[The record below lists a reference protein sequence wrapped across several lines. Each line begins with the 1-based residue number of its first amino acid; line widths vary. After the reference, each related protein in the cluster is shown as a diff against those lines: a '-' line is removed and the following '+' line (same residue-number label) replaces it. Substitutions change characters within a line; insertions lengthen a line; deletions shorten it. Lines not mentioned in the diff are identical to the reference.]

1 MNTTTAAVTD
11 PASAST
17 STSASASTS
26 ASTSAC
32 FAPCPRGLEEAL
44 VDELGEIGIA
54 SARVTAGGVHFAAS
68 WREVY
73 RINLCSRLASRVLVR
88 VAEGRYRGEDD
99 IHRLASAYDWSRWFG
114 IEHTLRI
121 DTATGSGRQKSGLKS
136 LEFVNLRIKDA
147 ICDGFRERVGARPSV
162 ERQHPDVRVFAYLDA
177 HTCTIYLDTSG
188 DALFKRGWRTEA
200 GDAPLRENLAA
211 GILRLAGWRPG
222 TALLDPMCG
231 SGSFVVEAAQTAL
244 GIMPGALR
252 SFGFERLKNFDE
264 SAWRDVKA
272 ASTRAVEAGVGA
284 TVDAAF
290 DEPAV
295 AAASLIRGSD
305 VSGDAVVLTRANLR
319 RAGIPSDLADVI
331 APKQIDARQ
340 ARPHAEQGLLITNPP
355 YGERIAIRG
364 ERSSRGDQGNED
376 QLTAFFGELGDTL
389 KQRFAG
395 WTCHVLT
402 SDMNLQKKLR
412 LSPDR
417 RVVLFNGAIECRL
430 YRFPVVAGS
439 HR

>member
-1 MNTTTAAVTD
+1 MDEATTW
-11 PASAST
+11 
-17 STSASASTS
+17 
-26 ASTSAC
+26 AC

-44 VDELGEIGIA
+44 VDELNEIGIP

-68 WREVY
+68 WPEVY
-73 RINLCSRLASRVLVR
+73 RINLRSRIASRVLVR
-88 VAEGRYRGEDD
+88 VAEGRYRTDDD
-99 IHRLASAYDWSRWFG
+99 INRLARAYDWSRWFG
-114 IEHTLRI
+114 VDDTLRV
-121 DTATGSGRQKSGLKS
+121 DTATGSGRQKSGVKS
-136 LEFVNLRIKDA
+136 LEFVNLRIKDG
-147 ICDGFRERVGARPSV
+147 ICDGFREAVGARPSID
-162 ERQHPDVRVFAYLDA
+162 RQQPDVRVFAYLDA

-222 TALLDPMCG
+222 TPLLDPMCG

-252 SFGFERLKNFDE
+252 SFGFERLKNFDAP
-264 SAWRDVKA
+264 AWATVKA
-272 ASTRAVEAGVGA
+272 EAVPR
-284 TVDAAF
+284 TDDAAL
-290 DEPAV
+290 AG
-295 AAASLIRGSD
+295 AALIQGSD
-305 VSGDAVVLTRANLR
+305 VSGDAVVLTRANLQ
-319 RAGIPSDLADVI
+319 RAGIPAALAETI

-340 ARPHAEQGLLITNPP
+340 TKPQAADGLLITNPP

-376 QLTAFFGELGDTL
+376 QLTTFFDEFGNTL

-402 SDMNLQKKLR
+402 SDMNLQRKLR
-412 LSPDR
+412 LAPDR

-430 YRFPVVAGS
+430 YRFALVAGT